1 MFNIVNLGLKFN
13 CFLPVAE
20 KSDLHKCI
28 IIIIVVVVI
37 YSGFAPSTGPDI
49 NMGPD
54 NMMIFKNLAKY
65 EIADPCQ

>member
-1 MFNIVNLGLKFN
+1 M
-13 CFLPVAE
+13 AE

-28 IIIIVVVVI
+28 IIIIIIIIIVIIIVVVVVVVVV

-54 NMMIFKNLAKY
+54 KLK
-65 EIADPCQ
+65 